1 MQIQMGTNQKMKLY
15 NVYRLCKN
23 HINFFKNIKVTE
35 KEELYPDG
43 MKNVK
48 IYTINNWLELKEELN
63 IINKVPAL
71 TNYVNDLVQS
81 VPDSL
86 RANASPCMLIDKY
99 NNFISK
105 KNILH
110 KKMGTIIELYESM
123 NITESGNGLDIK
135 LPPCEDLKDYISY
148 LKDIDFI
155 FSQCP
160 FLQCNEETLKFAS
173 VDVGSNWL
181 RLTIAATS
189 TCLILNHTA
198 SVLDKALAL
207 RSHYIN
213 IQQQEELL
221 KSMQIKNE
229 LAETQVNFFNLIR
242 EATINNYVN
251 QLENEFGKLENPE
264 ERDRAER
271 TLDKL
276 VLLIDKGCEIYA
288 TLDSPEETQL
298 LFPEI
303 QSNLELSDDII
314 KYLEDKGE
322 VTD

>member
-1 MQIQMGTNQKMKLY
+1 MQIQMGVNQKMKLY
-15 NVYRLCKN
+15 NVYRLCKK

-35 KEELYPDG
+35 KEELYPEG

-71 TNYVNDLVQS
+71 TNYVNDLIQS

-86 RANASPCMLIDKY
+86 RANASPCMFIDRY

-110 KKMGTIIELYESM
+110 KKMETIIELYESM
-123 NITESGNGLDIK
+123 NIPEGNVGIDIK
-135 LPPCEDLKDYISY
+135 LPPCEDLKDYILY
-148 LKDIDFI
+148 LKKIDFI

-160 FLQCNEETLKFAS
+160 FLQCENEILKFDS

-189 TCLILNHTA
+189 TCLVLSQTA

-221 KSMQIKNE
+221 KTMEVKTE
-229 LAETQVNFFNLIR
+229 LAENQVAFFKLLQDAAMNKYIA
-242 EATINNYVN
+242 E
-251 QLENEFGKLENPE
+251 LETEFGKLEPE
-264 ERDRAER
+264 ERDKAER
-271 TLDKL
+271 SLEEL
-276 VLLIDKGCEIYA
+276 LILIDKGCEIYA
-288 TLDSPEETQL
+288 TLDSPEEVQL

-314 KYLEDKGE
+314 KYWEDKGE